1 MDSNVRIKRIFM
13 RDEAYEILQNW
24 IIIGKLAP
32 GAILRDQ
39 ELSDLLGISRTPI
52 REALLRL
59 ERDGLVVT
67 KANRS
72 TSVSQV
78 DYQEAAN
85 VYPIV
90 ATLECLAAE
99 QAFHH
104 ISNEV
109 IQEME
114 ELNNHFI
121 DKLQSGNKVA
131 AFQIDNE
138 FHQKLVSMSNNP
150 ELINLLINLKIK
162 VQRLEVHYFGQ
173 VSNGEKSIDEH
184 KAIIEALKNKD
195 QKKILD
201 AIEANWKNSLARI
214 IEINTV

>member
-90 ATLECLAAE
+90 ATLERLAAE
-99 QAFHH
+99 QAFQQ
-104 ISNEV
+104 ISSEV

-121 DKLQSGNKVA
+121 DKLQSDDKVA

-195 QKKILD
+195 LKKILD

-214 IEINTV
+214 IEVNTV